1 MINLL
6 DGYILGQD
14 RNDSDVVTH
23 IYKGNFN
30 DPGLPMCVRG
40 WNRES
45 GERYSI
51 FRGNV
56 GDVGVCKICK
66 RRMLAGKE
74 GVPSR
79 KRKTKWR

>member
-1 MINLL
+1 MILP

-14 RNDSDVVTH
+14 RNTGMVVTH
-23 IYKGNFN
+23 IYKGDFG

-40 WNRES
+40 WNRS
-45 GERYSI
+45 GGGSYSI

-56 GDVGVCKICK
+56 GQVGICRICEK
-66 RRMLAGKE
+66 QMLAGKD

-79 KRKTKWR
+79 KRKTKWI